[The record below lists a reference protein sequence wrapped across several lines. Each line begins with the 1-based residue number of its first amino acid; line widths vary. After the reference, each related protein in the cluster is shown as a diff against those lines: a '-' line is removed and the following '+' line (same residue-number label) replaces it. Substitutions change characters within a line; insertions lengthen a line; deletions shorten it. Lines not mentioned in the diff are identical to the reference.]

1 MKTCLKTRESGTC
14 LQFQHSAGGWED
26 QKFKYISDYIGSLN
40 IETLAQKEKKV
51 MCKFYRALF
60 IVAKR

>member
-40 IETLAQKEKKV
+40 IETLAQKEKKGHV
-51 MCKFYRALF
+51 
-60 IVAKR
+60 

>member
-26 QKFKYISDYIGSLN
+26 QKFKYISDYIGQFEYRNPGSKRKKRSCVSF
-40 IETLAQKEKKV
+40 IEH
-51 MCKFYRALF
+51 YS
-60 IVAKR
+60 

>member
-26 QKFKYISDYIGSLN
+26 QKFKYVSDYIGQFEYRNPGS
-40 IETLAQKEKKV
+40 KRKKGHV
-51 MCKFYRALF
+51 
-60 IVAKR
+60 